1 MQKNQL
7 MLYFTQACHVSVFAV
22 HFLFNLRNI
31 SQMPVKMLETMD
43 HNLLLLLMKKLF
55 DQFLKNIHLNNQQ
68 HKLLKHR
75 KRIIYP
81 FLIEF
86 EDSYQIF
93 SLNKILFYSFV
104 LILHQLN

>member
-1 MQKNQL
+1 
-7 MLYFTQACHVSVFAV
+7 ML
-22 HFLFNLRNI
+22 
-31 SQMPVKMLETMD
+31 VKMLEMMD
-43 HNLLLLLMKKLF
+43 HNLLLLPMKKFF

-86 EDSYQIF
+86 EDLYQIF
-93 SLNKILFYSFV
+93 FSNKILFYSFV
-104 LILHQLN
+104 PILPQLN